1 MSMQVS
7 SDVEWLQPRPLLR
20 RLYAFFGLDRSAI
33 RRTPTILQMEALECG
48 AACLAMILAFHGLWI
63 PLEQLRVA
71 CGVSRD
77 GSKASNVLRAARR
90 FGLVAKGFRK
100 EPATLHE
107 LPMPCIIHWNF
118 NHFVVLEG
126 IDRGRAYINDPAVG
140 RRQIH
145 MAELDAAFTG
155 VVLAMV
161 PSREFKKA
169 GSKPKP
175 SNMLLRE
182 LSSSKPAV
190 ALLIAISLAL
200 VIPGIAIPAFS
211 KIFVDD
217 ILIQHAD
224 RWFIPLLIG
233 MAVAA
238 IARALVTA
246 CQQSL
251 LLRLET
257 KLAVTMISRFLW
269 HVLALPMEFFT
280 QRHAGDIAN
289 RIAINE
295 QIARLLSEGLATNA
309 LNLLSLVFFAAAM
322 ALYDPLLAAIGIGM
336 SLMNVLAVKLIAR
349 QRQDLSASLTLEQ
362 GKLLGST
369 IGAIRTIETLKASG
383 LEDDSFAYWAGIQAK
398 ALNAEQDLGF
408 YSTTLEIFPV
418 LFSGLTMAA
427 ILGLGGLRVIEG
439 ALTLGGLVAFQSL
452 MASFSGPITSLVQ
465 LAGSV
470 QTITG
475 GLVRLDD
482 VYNYP
487 ASSAVRSQRS
497 PADMPPKLFGRLELK
512 GIRFGYSTMEPPLID
527 GLSLALEP
535 GMRIALVGM
544 SGSGKSTVGR
554 LICGLYTPWTGEI
567 RFDGWLLS
575 EIPTQVF
582 ANSIAYVDQDI
593 FLFEGTLRENLALWD
608 ASVSDVDVSR
618 ALKDASIHD
627 EIAARPGNY
636 DCYVSEGGTNFSG
649 GQRQRIEIARA
660 LVGNP
665 SLVVL
670 DEATGALDPVVEKE
684 IDDNLRRRGC
694 ACVIIAHRLSTIR
707 DCDEIIVLEQGKVA
721 ERGRH
726 EELLAMR
733 GAYARLIAQE

>member
-1 MSMQVS
+1 MTVPF
-7 SDVEWLQPRPLLR
+7 DLQWPQTQPLLR
-20 RLYAFFGLDRSAI
+20 RVFSGLGRSTI

-48 AACLAMILAFHGLWI
+48 AACLAMILAYYGFWI
-63 PLEQLRVA
+63 PLEELRIA

-77 GSKASNVLRAARR
+77 GSKAANILKAARR
-90 FGLVAKGFRK
+90 FGLMAKGFRK

-126 IDRGRAYINDPAVG
+126 FDRGRRVHINDPAVG
-140 RRQIH
+140 RRQID
-145 MAELDAAFTG
+145 MAEFDAAFTG

-161 PSREFKKA
+161 PSTEFKKA
-169 GSKPKP
+169 GSKPKA
-175 SNMLLRE
+175 SRILLRE
-182 LSSSKPAV
+182 LSGSKQAV
-190 ALLIAISLAL
+190 ALLITISLTL
-200 VIPGIAIPAFS
+200 VVPGIVIPAFS

-217 ILIQHAD
+217 ILIQHAN

-257 KLAVTMISRFLW
+257 KLTVAMISRFLW

-295 QIARLLSEGLATNA
+295 QIARLLSEGLATNT
-309 LNLLSLVFFAAAM
+309 LNLVSLVFFAAVM
-322 ALYDPLLAAIGIGM
+322 ALYDPLLAAIGVGM
-336 SLMNVLAVKLIAR
+336 SLTNVLVVKLIAQR
-349 QRQDLSASLTLEQ
+349 RQDLSASLLLEH

-408 YSTTLEIFPV
+408 YSTMLELFPT

-427 ILGLGGLRVIEG
+427 ILGFGGLRVMEG

-470 QTITG
+470 QTIGG

-487 ASSAVRSQRS
+487 GSPSVRSQPS
-497 PADMPPKLFGRLELK
+497 PGDIPPKLFGRLELK
-512 GIRFGYSTMEPPLID
+512 GIQFGYSTMEPSLID

-535 GMRIALVGM
+535 GMRIALVGR

-554 LICGLYTPWTGEI
+554 LICGLCTPWAGEI
-567 RFDGWLLS
+567 RLDGRLLS
-575 EIPTQVF
+575 EIPAQIF
-582 ANSIAYVDQDI
+582 ANSVAYVDQDI
-593 FLFEGTLRENLALWD
+593 FLFEGTLRENLTLWD
-608 ASVSDVDVSR
+608 ASVSDIDLSQ

-627 EIAARPGNY
+627 DIASRPGNY

-665 SLVVL
+665 SLVVF
-670 DEATGALDPVVEKE
+670 DEATGALDPIVEKE
-684 IDDNLRRRGC
+684 IDDHLRRRGC
-694 ACVIIAHRLSTIR
+694 ACVIIAHRLSTVR
-707 DCDEIIVLEQGKVA
+707 DCDEIIVLEQGKVV

-733 GAYARLIAQE
+733 GAYARLILQE